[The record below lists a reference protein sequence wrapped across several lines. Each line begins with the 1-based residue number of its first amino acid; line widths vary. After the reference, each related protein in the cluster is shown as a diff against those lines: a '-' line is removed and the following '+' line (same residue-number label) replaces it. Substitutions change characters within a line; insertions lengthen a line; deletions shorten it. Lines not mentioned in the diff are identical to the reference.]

1 MDQPEPSF
9 KNVSSIMSLTC
20 LKTCTDVAIKMHSL
34 SLVAHQSP
42 TTLISSLF
50 FNMSRSFPP
59 QGLCT
64 CGSFLWLQY
73 CCMRPK
79 GEGNTTIWSGLFLPC
94 GSPSY
99 FMDRAFQPNRRFACI
114 LIVWVPPP
122 FPRPLM
128 YHGPFQISL
137 CSSQVFTLS

>member
-1 MDQPEPSF
+1 
-9 KNVSSIMSLTC
+9 MSLTC

-34 SLVAHQSP
+34 SLVAHQSS

-79 GEGNTTIWSGLFLPC
+79 GEGNTTIWRGLFLPC
-94 GSPSY
+94 GSPSC
-99 FMDRAFQPNRRFACI
+99 FMDRAFQPNRTVC
-114 LIVWVPPP
+114 LSSHCLGPST
-122 FPRPLM
+122 FPRTFNVPWSISSIPL
-128 YHGPFQISL
+128 FLSSL
-137 CSSQVFTLS
+137 HPKLRNTLFF